1 MEEEE
6 DEEEKIT
13 TQVNL
18 ENDRDY
24 LRIRFGLV
32 PTASHRTFHRV
43 KNQKSSFHSKNFPQK
58 RHCNAYIENSLT

>member
-1 MEEEE
+1 MMEEEE

-32 PTASHRTFHRV
+32 PTASHRTLQGEKPKVFF
-43 KNQKSSFHSKNFPQK
+43 SFKNFFLK
-58 RHCNAYIENSLT
+58 RGIAMRIQRIL